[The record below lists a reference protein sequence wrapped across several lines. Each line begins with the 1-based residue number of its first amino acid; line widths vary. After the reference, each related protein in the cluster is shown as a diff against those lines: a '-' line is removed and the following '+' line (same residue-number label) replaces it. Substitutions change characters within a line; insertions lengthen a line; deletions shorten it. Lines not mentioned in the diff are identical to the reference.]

1 MTRHAMVI
9 DISRCTACY
18 CCFTAC
24 KDEHWENDF
33 PPYSAAQPR
42 FDQFWM
48 DIKKKE
54 RGKYPYI
61 KAAYMPTPCMQ
72 CQNAPCVAAA
82 ENDAV
87 YRRPDGIVIIDPK
100 KAAGQKQIV
109 DACPYGA
116 IYWNA
121 EKNIPQKCSF
131 CAHRIEQGKQP
142 RCVQSCPSHAIL
154 FGDLDDKESDV
165 AKLVQSGKAEVLHP
179 DYHTAP
185 AVAYIG
191 LRQMDSLFVAGA
203 VVFEDTDECAENV
216 SVTLAGGPGPKTT
229 KTNNYGNFEFDGLS
243 AGDYKLTFE
252 IAGRAK
258 KSIDIALAEE
268 KFISDIMI

>member
-1 MTRHAMVI
+1 MVI
-9 DISRCTACY
+9 DISRCTACH

-54 RGKYPYI
+54 RGKYPFV
-61 KAAYMPTPCMQ
+61 KAAYMPTPCMH
-72 CQNAPCVAAA
+72 CKNAPCVAAA

-87 YRRPDGIVIIDPK
+87 YQRPDGIVIIDPK

-131 CAHRIEQGKQP
+131 CVHRLEQGKQP
-142 RCVQSCPSHAIL
+142 RCVQSCPAHAIQ
-154 FGDLDDKESDV
+154 FGDLDDKASEV
-165 AKLVQSGKAEVLHP
+165 AKIVQSGKAQVLHP
-179 DYHTAP
+179 EYHTEP
-185 AVAYIG
+185 AVAYIE
-191 LRQMDSLFVAGA
+191 LQRINSLFIAGA
-203 VVFEDTDECAENV
+203 VIFEDTDECAENI
-216 SVTLAGGPGPKTT
+216 SVTIVGDAGSATT

-243 AGDYKLTFE
+243 AGEYKLIFE
-252 IAGRAK
+252 TAGRAK
-258 KSIDIALAEE
+258 KAIGISLTKEVYL
-268 KFISDIMI
+268 SDIMI